1 MATLLSVLTSRNPH
15 LDTSKVP
22 WGPNTELDLDF
33 EPLGWVP
40 WVEFSYDNL
49 TEIFREQL
57 KARYD
62 DSSTNNVSALPLD
75 LEICNEHTLELALH
89 RFIMPTVNHCLN
101 VSSKRTHYGSGSRCT
116 HPTAKPDWSCIGR
129 GAYHN
134 YVPGDT
140 KLSAKFDPSMH
151 DTDFTEWQ
159 KVVGQVM
166 SYQAKFASRYGFII
180 TDDVLVVMRI
190 SCERTGPGIA
200 ASRTKRVALSFDHS
214 YDGDDTSFANTTA
227 SFIDDQPVNWEMNS
241 PEYAIV
247 RWDAHGSKRLTI
259 KLALWCLAMMA
270 VKGGNSIDCSYP
282 ALNSW
287 RIEGDRYTHNASGAS
302 KTRLG
307 HRDVV
312 QGLDPE
318 AISDW
323 QYAEEETS
331 TSGYGDGSQE
341 DEQEE
346 EENEASE
353 YGEDDIEDARSIHET
368 AGDPGPELHGGESD
382 TGPVGSGNGSRDSDT
397 ETIVAGLRRMRVTI
411 KKRMLSRRPYFV
423 DARGRD
429 IDTDITEW
437 TRVRHH
443 YELAGRRHV
452 YVADTFPE

>member
-89 RFIMPTVNHCLN
+89 RFIMPT
-101 VSSKRTHYGSGSRCT
+101 
-116 HPTAKPDWSCIGR
+116 
-129 GAYHN
+129 
-134 YVPGDT
+134 
-140 KLSAKFDPSMH
+140 
-151 DTDFTEWQ
+151 
-159 KVVGQVM
+159 
-166 SYQAKFASRYGFII
+166 
-180 TDDVLVVMRI
+180 
-190 SCERTGPGIA
+190 
-200 ASRTKRVALSFDHS
+200 
-214 YDGDDTSFANTTA
+214 
-227 SFIDDQPVNWEMNS
+227 PVNWEMNS